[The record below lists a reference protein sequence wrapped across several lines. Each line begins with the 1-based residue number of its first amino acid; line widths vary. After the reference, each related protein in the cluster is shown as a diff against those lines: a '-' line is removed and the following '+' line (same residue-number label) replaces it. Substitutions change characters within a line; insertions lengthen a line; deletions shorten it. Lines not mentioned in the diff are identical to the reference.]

1 MIRGKEGCSWLIA
14 SISFIKYAAWCS
26 VESEEN
32 ARVRKRRPAEQ
43 GHVEGLLES
52 CMGPWRLQKV
62 YEFRCGKCTAQ
73 GLAINGRDCS
83 CSLSVLRECIQG
95 LTNLQET
102 KSWMGAVM
110 GLKANQSHMGSW
122 RQMSTEKNCFL
133 SSSYN
138 ALQHLVIE
146 IWEEEALVLQNKEK
160 LQIQGLRYNSRGRN
174 TWVSAGRLTLLLHC
188 LQIKKD

>member
-1 MIRGKEGCSWLIA
+1 
-14 SISFIKYAAWCS
+14 
-26 VESEEN
+26 
-32 ARVRKRRPAEQ
+32 
-43 GHVEGLLES
+43 
-52 CMGPWRLQKV
+52 
-62 YEFRCGKCTAQ
+62 
-73 GLAINGRDCS
+73 
-83 CSLSVLRECIQG
+83 
-95 LTNLQET
+95 
-102 KSWMGAVM
+102 MGAVM
-110 GLKANQSHMGSW
+110 GLKANQSHMGSR

>member
-43 GHVEGLLES
+43 GHVEGLLERR
-52 CMGPWRLQKV
+52 MGPWRLQKA

-102 KSWMGAVM
+102 KSWVGAVM
-110 GLKANQSHMGSW
+110 GLKANHIWEVEGRCLQKKIVFLVVRTM
-122 RQMSTEKNCFL
+122 L
-133 SSSYN
+133 SS
-138 ALQHLVIE
+138 
-146 IWEEEALVLQNKEK
+146 IWLLKFGK
-160 LQIQGLRYNSRGRN
+160 KN
-174 TWVSAGRLTLLLHC
+174 TTSA
-188 LQIKKD
+188 K